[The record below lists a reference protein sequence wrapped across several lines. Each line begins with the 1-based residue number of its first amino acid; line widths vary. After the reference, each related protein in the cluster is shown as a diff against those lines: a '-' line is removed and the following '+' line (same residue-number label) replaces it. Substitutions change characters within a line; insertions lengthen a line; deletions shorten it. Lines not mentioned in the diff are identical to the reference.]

1 MLLLG
6 AICEAYK
13 MSKEILLVAEA
24 VSNEKQV
31 PREKIF
37 EALEFALVSATK
49 KKNEGDIEVRVAID
63 RETGDFDTFR
73 RWLVIEDDRIQ
84 ENPYA
89 EMTIS
94 AAQIDEPDIQLG
106 DYVEEQIESISF
118 DRITTQTAKQ
128 VIVQKVREAERA
140 QMIAEYEDRVGE
152 LVTGTVKKVNR
163 DNVIIDLGNNAEG
176 VIYRDDMLPR
186 ETFRPGDRVRGL
198 LYVIRPEAR
207 GAQLYI
213 SRTHPDML
221 VELFRLEVPEIAEET
236 LEIKAAARDPGA
248 RAKIAV
254 KTNDKRLDPIGA
266 CVGMRGSR
274 VQAVSGELGGE
285 RVDIVLW
292 DENPASFVINAMA
305 PAEVASIVVD
315 EDNKTMDVAVE
326 ADNLAQAIGRSGQN
340 VRLASQLTGWELNV
354 MTVEALNAKHEE
366 ENSKVLGIFTSGLDI
381 DEEFASIL
389 VDEGFTSLEEIA
401 YVPVSELL
409 AIDGLDEDTVEE
421 LRGRA
426 KAWLTTRAL
435 ANEESLEAYEPKQE
449 LLDLEGMNRHVAH
462 VLASRGIIDLE
473 GLAEQGTDEISD
485 IEELDDESAGK
496 LIMAAR
502 NIVWFSE
509 E

>member
-1 MLLLG
+1 MN
-6 AICEAYK
+6 
-13 MSKEILLVAEA
+13 KEILLVAEA

-37 EALEFALVSATK
+37 EALEYAIASATK
-49 KKNEGDIEVRVAID
+49 KKNEGEIEVRVSIHRD
-63 RETGDFDTFR
+63 TGDFDTFR
-73 RWLVIEDDRIQ
+73 RWRVIPDDQPQ
-84 ENPYA
+84 ENPFA
-89 EMTIS
+89 EMTLS
-94 AAQIDEPDIQLG
+94 AAQIDEPEIQIG
-106 DYVEEQIESISF
+106 DYVEEQIESIAF

-140 QMIAEYEDRVGE
+140 QMIAEYEDKVGE

-163 DNVIIDLGNNAEG
+163 DNIIIDLGNNAEG

-207 GAQLYI
+207 GAQLFV
-213 SRTHPDML
+213 SRTHPEML

-236 LEIKAAARDPGA
+236 LEIKSAARDPGS

-254 KTNDKRLDPIGA
+254 KTNDKRLDPVGA

-292 DENPASFVINAMA
+292 DENPAQFVINAMA

-315 EDNKTMDVAVE
+315 EDSHTMDVAVE

-354 MTVEALNAKHEE
+354 MTVDDLNKKHEE
-366 ENSKVLGIFTSGLDI
+366 ENAKVLGTFVDGLDI
-381 DEEFASIL
+381 DEDFASLL
-389 VDEGFTSLEEIA
+389 VDEGFTTLEEVA
-401 YVPVSELL
+401 YVPASELL
-409 AIDGLDEDTVEE
+409 AIEGLDEDTVEE
-421 LRGRA
+421 LRNRA
-426 KAWLTTRAL
+426 RAALTTKAL
-435 ANEESLEAYEPKQE
+435 ANEESLEGSEPTEE
-449 LLDLEGMNRHVAH
+449 LLNLEGMERHVAF
-462 VLASRGIIDLE
+462 VLASKGITDLE
-473 GLAEQGTDEISD
+473 ALAEQGTDD
-485 IEELDDESAGK
+485 ICELEGLDEEKAGE

-502 NIVWFSE
+502 NKVWFNE

>member
-1 MLLLG
+1 MN
-6 AICEAYK
+6 
-13 MSKEILLVAEA
+13 KEILLVAEA

-37 EALEFALVSATK
+37 EALEFAIASATK

-63 RETGDFDTFR
+63 RETGNFDTFR
-73 RWLVIEDDRIQ
+73 RWLVIEDEQEQ
-84 ENPYA
+84 ENPFA
-89 EMTIS
+89 EMSIS
-94 AAQIDEPDIQLG
+94 AAQIDEPEIQLG
-106 DYVEEQIESISF
+106 DYVEDQIESIKF

-140 QMIAEYEDRVGE
+140 QVLAEYENKLNE

-198 LYVIRPEAR
+198 LFAIRPEAR
-207 GAQLYI
+207 GAQLFI

-221 VELFRLEVPEIAEET
+221 VELFRIEVPEIAEEV
-236 LEIKAAARDPGA
+236 LEVRAAARDPGS

-254 KTNDKRLDPIGA
+254 KTNDKRLDPVGA

-292 DENPASFVINAMA
+292 DENPAQFVINAMA

-315 EDNKTMDVAVE
+315 EDSHTMDVAVE
-326 ADNLAQAIGRSGQN
+326 SDNLAQAIGRSGQN
-340 VRLASQLTGWELNV
+340 VRLASQLTEWTLNV
-354 MTVEALNAKHEE
+354 MTVEDLSAKHEA
-366 ENSKVLGIFTSGLDI
+366 ENSKVLTVFTAGLDI
-381 DEEFASIL
+381 DEDFAAVL
-389 VDEGFTSLEEIA
+389 VDEGFSTLEEIA
-401 YVPVSELL
+401 YVPVSELME
-409 AIDGLDEDTVEE
+409 IDGLEEEMVEV
-421 LRGRA
+421 LRERA
-426 KAWLTTRAL
+426 KAALTTQAL
-435 ANEESLEAYEPKQE
+435 ANEESLENAEPKDE
-449 LLDLEGMNRHVAH
+449 LLNLPGMEKHVAF
-462 VLASRGIIDLE
+462 VLASKGIADLE
-473 GLAEQGTDEISD
+473 QLAEQGVDDISD
-485 IEELDDESAGK
+485 IEELSEEKAGE

-502 NIVWFSE
+502 NIVWFNE

>member
-1 MLLLG
+1 MN
-6 AICEAYK
+6 
-13 MSKEILLVAEA
+13 KEILLVAEA

-37 EALEFALVSATK
+37 EALEYAIASATK
-49 KKNEGDIEVRVAID
+49 KKNHGDIEVRVSID

-73 RWLVIEDDRIQ
+73 RWKVIPDDQPQ

-89 EMTIS
+89 ELTLS
-94 AAQIDEPDIQLG
+94 AAQVEEPDIQVG
-106 DYVEEQIESISF
+106 DYVEEQIDSIVF

-140 QMIAEYEDRVGE
+140 QVMEEYEDRVGE

-163 DNVIIDLGNNAEG
+163 DNIIVDLGNNAEG

-186 ETFRPGDRVRGL
+186 ETFRAGDRVRGL
-198 LYVIRPEAR
+198 LYTIKPEAR
-207 GAQLYI
+207 GAQLFI

-221 VELFRLEVPEIAEET
+221 VELFRIEVPEVAEEV
-236 LEIKAAARDPGA
+236 LEIRAAARDPGS

-254 KTNDKRLDPIGA
+254 KTNDKRLDPVGA

-285 RVDIVLW
+285 RVDIILW
-292 DENPASFVINAMA
+292 DENPAQFVINAMA
-305 PAEVASIVVD
+305 PAEVAAIVVD
-315 EDNKTMDVAVE
+315 EDNRTMDVAVE
-326 ADNLAQAIGRSGQN
+326 ADNLAQAIGRNGQN

-354 MTVEALNAKHEE
+354 MTVADMNAKHEE
-366 ENSKVLGIFTSGLDI
+366 ENSKVLQGFIDGLDI
-381 DEEFASIL
+381 DEDFAAVL
-389 VDEGFTSLEEIA
+389 VDEGFTTLEEVA

-409 AIDGLDEDTVEE
+409 AIEGLDEDMVEE
-421 LRGRA
+421 LRERA
-426 KAWLTTRAL
+426 RAYLTTKAL
-435 ANEESLEAYEPKQE
+435 ADEESLENAEPKEE
-449 LLDLEGMNRHVAH
+449 LLNLPGMERHVAFL
-462 VLASRGIIDLE
+462 LASRGITDLE
-473 GLAEQGTDEISD
+473 GLAEQGVDEICD
-485 IEELDDESAGK
+485 LEELGEEKAAE

-502 NIVWFSE
+502 NIVWFNE

>member
-49 KKNEGDIEVRVAID
+49 KKNEGDIEVRVAIN

-366 ENSKVLGIFTSGLDI
+366 ENTKVLGIFTSGLDI

-435 ANEESLEAYEPKQE
+435 ANEESLEACEPKQE
-449 LLDLEGMNRHVAH
+449 LLDLEGMNRHVAY

>member
-1 MLLLG
+1 MN
-6 AICEAYK
+6 
-13 MSKEILLVAEA
+13 KEILLVAEA

-37 EALEFALVSATK
+37 EALEFAIASATK
-49 KKNEGDIEVRVAID
+49 KKNEGEIEVRVCID
-63 RETGDFDTFR
+63 RDSGNFDTFR
-73 RWLVIEDDRIQ
+73 RWLVVADDHEQ
-84 ENPYA
+84 ENPVA

-106 DYVEEQIESISF
+106 DFVEDQIESIKF

-128 VIVQKVREAERA
+128 VIVQKVREAERD
-140 QMIAEYEDRVGE
+140 QVIAEYQDKVGE
-152 LVTGTVKKVNR
+152 LITGTVKKVNR

-207 GAQLYI
+207 GAQLFI
-213 SRTHPDML
+213 SRTHPDMI
-221 VELFRLEVPEIAEET
+221 VELFRIEVPEIAEET
-236 LEIKAAARDPGA
+236 LEIKGAARDPGS

-254 KTNDKRLDPIGA
+254 KTNDKRLDPVGA

-274 VQAVSGELGGE
+274 VQAVSGELNGE

-292 DENPASFVINAMA
+292 DDNPAQFVINAMS
-305 PAEVASIVVD
+305 PAEVSSIVVD
-315 EDNKTMDVAVE
+315 EDKQSMDVAVE
-326 ADNLAQAIGRSGQN
+326 SDNLAQAIGRSGQN
-340 VRLASQLTGWELNV
+340 VRLASQLTGWDLNV
-354 MTVEALNAKHEE
+354 MTTEDLAAKHEE
-366 ENSKVLGIFTSGLDI
+366 ENAKVLTVFTAGLDI
-381 DEEFASIL
+381 DQDFATVL
-389 VDEGFTSLEEIA
+389 VDEGFTTLEEIA

-409 AIDGLDEDTVEE
+409 EIEGLDEDMVEQ
-421 LRGRA
+421 LRERA
-426 KAWLTTRAL
+426 KATLTTKAL
-435 ANEESLEAYEPKQE
+435 ATEETLEAAEPKEE
-449 LLDLEGMNRHVAH
+449 LLNLGGMDRHLAYM
-462 VLASRGIIDLE
+462 LASRGITDLE

-485 IEELDDESAGK
+485 IEELSEEKAGE

-502 NIVWFSE
+502 NIVWFNE